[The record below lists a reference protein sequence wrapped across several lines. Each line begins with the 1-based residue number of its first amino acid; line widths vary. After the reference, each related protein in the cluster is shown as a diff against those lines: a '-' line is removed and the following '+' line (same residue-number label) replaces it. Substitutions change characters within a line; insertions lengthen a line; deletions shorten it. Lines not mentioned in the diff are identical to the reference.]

1 MALQFLVR
9 GALEE
14 SEPGVFV
21 AFEESPVE
29 LAANVA
35 SLGWDLEDLQAGG
48 LLAIDQIQIAAGEI
62 VEAGEWD
69 LDGLL
74 IRLGLAIDSVGAK
87 RVVLD
92 TVEALFGALRNEAL
106 LRSELR
112 RLFRWLNDRGVTA
125 IVTGERGERSLTR
138 HGLEEYVSDCVI
150 VLDHRVDD
158 QTSTRRLRVV
168 KYRGSHHGPDEY
180 PFLIDRTGFSVLPVS
195 AMGLEHAASS
205 ERVPSGVAELDA
217 MLEGGGYYRGS
228 SVLVSG
234 TPGAGKSTLGARFL
248 EAGCERGERG
258 LLFAF
263 EESSAQ
269 IMRNM
274 CSIGIDLQPW
284 VAAGG
289 LRILA
294 ARPAAY
300 GLETHLARIDQ
311 AVEEFEPAIV
321 VLDPL
326 SALDG
331 EGFQLK
337 SMLSRLIDAFKTR
350 QITALMTTLTRGSF
364 DERAGLGISSVIDT
378 WLDLSNFE
386 LDGERNRGIDVL
398 KSRGMGHSNQ
408 VREFLLSGSGIEI
421 RDVYTGARGVLVGSA
436 RRAQEL
442 RDRAEADAYGLELD
456 AKRRRLQSRR
466 SALEAQIAALR
477 DQLEAETLEL
487 SGEIDAGE
495 RRERE
500 IEQDRAAI
508 AAARKGAGVSRDGHL
523 EPPR

>member
-228 SVLVSG
+228 SVLLSG

-248 EAGCERGERG
+248 EAGVSAGSAVCCSRLRSPRRRSCATCARSGLICNRG
-258 LLFAF
+258 LL
-263 EESSAQ
+263 
-269 IMRNM
+269 
-274 CSIGIDLQPW
+274 P
-284 VAAGG
+284 
-289 LRILA
+289 
-294 ARPAAY
+294 
-300 GLETHLARIDQ
+300 
-311 AVEEFEPAIV
+311 
-321 VLDPL
+321 
-326 SALDG
+326 
-331 EGFQLK
+331 EGCG
-337 SMLSRLIDAFKTR
+337 SSRLVRRRTGWRPIW
-350 QITALMTTLTRGSF
+350 RGSI
-364 DERAGLGISSVIDT
+364 RRWGSS
-378 WLDLSNFE
+378 
-386 LDGERNRGIDVL
+386 
-398 KSRGMGHSNQ
+398 
-408 VREFLLSGSGIEI
+408 
-421 RDVYTGARGVLVGSA
+421 
-436 RRAQEL
+436 
-442 RDRAEADAYGLELD
+442 
-456 AKRRRLQSRR
+456 SRR
-466 SALEAQIAALR
+466 SSCSIR
-477 DQLEAETLEL
+477 C
-487 SGEIDAGE
+487 
-495 RRERE
+495 R
-500 IEQDRAAI
+500 
-508 AAARKGAGVSRDGHL
+508 
-523 EPPR
+523 PPAKDL